1 MMDKSIHS
9 HSHVSDLHDL
19 DYSRHDEWH
28 RAEAR
33 RKSVRHSRYV
43 RLLKIAIPGIGVL
56 IVAGMAAMIAV
67 SSYLSSLGLGTI
79 SLTSDGLVMDRPELS
94 GHDGDR
100 SYRVTATR
108 AIQRISDPRVFE
120 LESIV
125 AELHLDKK
133 QNISIT
139 AKAGTY
145 QSQDESLELTG
156 GIDVAT
162 NEGQSARFEELFID
176 LKKGSLATD
185 SAVSITTA
193 HGTLKATRMR
203 FNKADGTLQFTDGIS
218 MTLQPSAREN
228 DK

>member
-9 HSHVSDLHDL
+9 HSYVCDHHAL
-19 DYSRHDEWH
+19 DSSQHDEWH

-33 RKSVRHSRYV
+33 RKSIRHSRSV
-43 RLLKIAIPGIGVL
+43 RLLKIAIPGLSIL
-56 IVAGMAAMIAV
+56 IVLVMAAMIAI
-67 SSYLSSLGLGTI
+67 SSYLSNLGLGTI
-79 SLTSDGLVMDRPELS
+79 SLTSDGLVMDKPELS

-108 AIQRISDPRVFE
+108 AIQRISDPRIFD
-120 LESIV
+120 LEAII

-133 QNISIT
+133 QRISIT
-139 AKAGTY
+139 ANAGTY

-156 GIDVAT
+156 GIDVTT
-162 NEGQSARFEELFID
+162 NEDQSAHFEELFVD
-176 LKKGSLATD
+176 LKSGSLTTN
-185 SAVSITTA
+185 SPVSITTA

-218 MTLQPSAREN
+218 MTLQPPAREN
-228 DK
+228 NK